1 MLWIAASLSIMLG
14 SGGTT
19 PDAKKPGLSDQSI
32 PKRYRGKNVLNKPP
46 KFTEK
51 VIALTFDD
59 GPHSKNTPKVLS
71 EFDRV
76 NGKTTFFVLGG
87 LTNRQKELVNEMA
100 QRGHVIGSHSWSHKA
115 APTQKEAG
123 PEIWKTARAIYDS
136 TGQWPSIYRPPY
148 GILDNRT
155 SKVARQDGY
164 AVVNWNK
171 TGADTAK
178 GATAQS
184 IAERVIGGAKP
195 GDIVLLHDGAGKY
208 DTTIKALPTILNALK
223 KQGYRFVTVPDML
236 RRWDAHLTK
245 LEAQKQKQKPV
256 PPTSKKS

>member
-1 MLWIAASLSIMLG
+1 MLVG
-14 SGGTT
+14 SGPTV
-19 PDAKKPGLSDQSI
+19 PDAKKPGLADQSI
-32 PKRYRGKNVLNKPP
+32 PKRYRGKNVVNKPS
-46 KFTEK
+46 KFTDK

-76 NGKTTFFVLGG
+76 NGKTTFFVLGS
-87 LTNRQKELVNEMA
+87 LANRQKELVNEMA

-164 AVVNWNK
+164 GVIHWNK

-178 GATAQS
+178 GATAKT
-184 IAERVIGGAKP
+184 IADRVINGAKP
-195 GDIVLLHDGAGKY
+195 GDIVLLHDGAGKH
-208 DTTIKALPTILNALK
+208 DTTIAALPSILDALK
-223 KQGYRFVTVPDML
+223 KQGYTFVTVPDML

-245 LEAQKQKQKPV
+245 QDKEKQKHKPSAG
-256 PPTSKKS
+256 TSK